1 MVRWL
6 KVYTG
11 ASTQIDPNSEK
22 LELIDLKKEMKKLKK
37 KYGACIDK
45 EEMIDSGSEHE
56 IEHEDEKKHNE
67 TKEPVVIRKGP
78 RTSVSAEV
86 YGNFNEKKHFV
97 PKVIHKSQEQINRIH
112 NQVLSSFIFNNL
124 DERELK
130 TVVDAME
137 EKAATEG
144 EYIIK
149 QGEPGAVLFIIEK
162 GHYDCFKQFV
172 RKVNLF
178 Q

>member
-11 ASTQIDPNSEK
+11 VSTQIEPNSEK
-22 LELIDLKKEMKKLKK
+22 LELIELKKEMKKLKK
-37 KYGACIDK
+37 KYDAFIDN
-45 EEMIDSGSEHE
+45 EELIESGSEHD
-56 IEHEDEKKHNE
+56 IEPEEDKKVVEMNE
-67 TKEPVVIRKGP
+67 PIINRKGP

-86 YGNFNEKKHFV
+86 YGNFNQKKLFV
-97 PKVIHKSQEQINRIH
+97 PKIIHKTKDQIDRIH
-112 NQVLSSFIFNNL
+112 NTVLGSFIFNNL
-124 DERELK
+124 DEKELK

-137 EKAATEG
+137 EKVASEN

-162 GHYDCFKQFV
+162 GNFECFKQFV
-172 RKVNLF
+172 SN
-178 Q
+178 